1 MNKKDYTDQYYKH
14 LYEKLSERAYLL
26 EKMLK
31 KKKIEA
37 HSKKSKKLDPVGK
50 EDEDV
55 DNDGKPNTKTDQYL
69 KNRRKKIKQA
79 MMKKK
84 QSVEEGTII
93 TNGELFYGG
102 FPKLLNENKGKT
114 EQYQDSLSD
123 SDIDIATKTNEE
135 EKNLYVPNSMGLR
148 YPSAEYRDIHT
159 LENTAGEE
167 SRRLHGELSRAKQAA
182 YLEHMKGYYGKGNK
196 VSAERARSFTF
207 TPDPV
212 TATQAK
218 EALEKMKSFRQKRE
232 AHPHHASFMDAAKR
246 FEDSVRGGNYGE

>member
-37 HSKKSKKLDPVGK
+37 DSKNSKKLDPVGE
-50 EDEDV
+50 EDEDIN
-55 DNDGKPNTKTDQYL
+55 NDGKPNTKTDQYL

-102 FPKLLNENKGKT
+102 FPKVLNE
-114 EQYQDSLSD
+114 
-123 SDIDIATKTNEE
+123 
-135 EKNLYVPNSMGLR
+135 V
-148 YPSAEYRDIHT
+148 EYKIPAKARDIKGDLGAIGIEEFEELMRSGSHPLMAGQT
-159 LENTAGEE
+159 ENGKRGVPKEIRDEA
-167 SRRLHGELSRAKQAA
+167 LMHIGELKKIPAGQIPGYGSDHPVYKKAK
-182 YLEHMKGYYGKGNK
+182 
-196 VSAERARSFTF
+196 
-207 TPDPV
+207 
-212 TATQAK
+212 TA
-218 EALEKMKSFRQKRE
+218 
-232 AHPHHASFMDAAKR
+232 HAFFNTHFPKFGVENQIAQDYDLSL
-246 FEDSVRGGNYGE
+246 

>member
-1 MNKKDYTDQYYKH
+1 MNKKDYTNQYYKH

-37 HSKKSKKLDPVGK
+37 DSKKSKKLDPVGK

-84 QSVEEGTII
+84 QPVEEGTII

-102 FPKLLNENKGKT
+102 FPKLLNEVKHEIPATGNPMDS
-114 EQYQDSLSD
+114 DSLAAIGVDEFAKILKSGGHPLMAGQTENGRRGVPKLIRD
-123 SDIDIATKTNEE
+123 LAMMHLG
-135 EKNLYVPNSMGLR
+135 NLKKHPQGKVDGY
-148 YPSAEYRDIHT
+148 SADHPIFQE
-159 LENTAGEE
+159 A
-167 SRRLHGELSRAKQAA
+167 QAA
-182 YLEHMKGYYGKGNK
+182 HEFFKDNFPAFG
-196 VSAERARSFTF
+196 V
-207 TPDPV
+207 
-212 TATQAK
+212 
-218 EALEKMKSFRQKRE
+218 
-232 AHPHHASFMDAAKR
+232 
-246 FEDSVRGGNYGE
+246 EDQIAQDYNIHELKKK

>member
-102 FPKLLNENKGKT
+102 FPKLLNEVK
-114 EQYQDSLSD
+114 Y
-123 SDIDIATKTNEE
+123 DIPAK
-135 EKNLYVPNSMGLR
+135 
-148 YPSAEYRDIHT
+148 ARDIEGNLGAIGVDEFKKILKSGGHPLMAGQT
-159 LENTAGEE
+159 ENGRRGVPKLVRDLAMMHLGNLEKHPQGKVDGYSADHPIFQE
-167 SRRLHGELSRAKQAA
+167 AQAA
-182 YLEHMKGYYGKGNK
+182 HE
-196 VSAERARSFTF
+196 F
-207 TPDPV
+207 
-212 TATQAK
+212 
-218 EALEKMKSFRQKRE
+218 
-232 AHPHHASFMDAAKR
+232 
-246 FEDSVRGGNYGE
+246 FEDNFPAFGVGDQIKQDYNIDELKKK

>member
-14 LYEKLSERAYLL
+14 LYEKLSEKAYLL

-37 HSKKSKKLDPVGK
+37 HSKNSKKLDPVGK

-102 FPKLLNENKGKT
+102 FPKVLNEVEYKIPPKTRNEGDLGAVGIDEFHKLMKSGSHPLMAGQTINGKRGVPQEIRDEALMHINKLNKHPQGKV
-114 EQYQDSLSD
+114 EGYGSD
-123 SDIDIATKTNEE
+123 HPI
-135 EKNLYVPNSMGLR
+135 Y
-148 YPSAEYRDIHT
+148 
-159 LENTAGEE
+159 
-167 SRRLHGELSRAKQAA
+167 
-182 YLEHMKGYYGKGNK
+182 
-196 VSAERARSFTF
+196 
-207 TPDPV
+207 
-212 TATQAK
+212 K
-218 EALEKMKSFRQKRE
+218 EAKD
-232 AHPHHASFMDAAKR
+232 AHEFFNKHFPEFGV
-246 FEDSVRGGNYGE
+246 EDEIKQNYNLD